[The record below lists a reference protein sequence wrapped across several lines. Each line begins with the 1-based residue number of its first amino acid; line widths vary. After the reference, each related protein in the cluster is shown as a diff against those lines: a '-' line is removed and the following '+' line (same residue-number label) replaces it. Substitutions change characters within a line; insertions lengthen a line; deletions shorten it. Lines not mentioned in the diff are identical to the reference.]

1 MGAAYSGYT
10 ETVQVLLDGGANV
23 GAQQDRGWTSLM
35 FAADQGQA
43 EVVRVLLAEGPK
55 SMPKIRM
62 GGPLRCGPPI
72 AATLKSCN
80 YWGPAP
86 GNEPS

>member
-62 GGPLRCGPPI
+62 GGPPI

-86 GNEPS
+86 GNELS

>member
-43 EVVRVLLAEGPK
+43 EAVRALLAEGAEVNAEDK
-55 SMPKIRM
+55 DGWTADRGHAEVVQLLGISS
-62 GGPLRCGPPI
+62 GQ
-72 AATLKSCN
+72 
-80 YWGPAP
+80 
-86 GNEPS
+86 